1 MGVAV
6 GVSVGV
12 FVAVAVAVGVGGKGV
27 SVGGIGVSVG
37 GSGVM
42 VGCTSALAE
51 QAAMINTKTM
61 SVLNFNVSGNVLN
74 FQSPASKF
82 SNRFTIY
89 TLNSGS
95 QAWCGNILSITLRW
109 AKPALLFIRIHFSI
123 STSV

>member
-27 SVGGIGVSVG
+27 SVGGTGVSVG

-51 QAAMINTKTM
+51 QAAMINTKIM
-61 SVLNFNVSGNVLN
+61 SVPYFNVSDNVLN
-74 FQSPASKF
+74 FQSPESKF
-82 SNRFTIY
+82 SNRFISY
-89 TLNSGS
+89 PLNSGS
-95 QAWCGNILSITLRW
+95 QAW
-109 AKPALLFIRIHFSI
+109 
-123 STSV
+123 